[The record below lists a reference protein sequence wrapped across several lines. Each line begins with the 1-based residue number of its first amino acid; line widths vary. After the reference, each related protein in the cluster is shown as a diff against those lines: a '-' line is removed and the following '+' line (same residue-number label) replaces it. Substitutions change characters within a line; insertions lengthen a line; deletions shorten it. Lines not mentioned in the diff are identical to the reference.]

1 LERFWHAVA
10 ANNEAKRRV
19 AMSDLM
25 SRRGVVGALVALP
38 AGLFLVH
45 CSSNNDTAAAGAAPQ
60 HVGTQTIYTSSSTG
74 GHTHTFTIA
83 DSAITS
89 PPPAGL
95 SGPTSTDAGH
105 SHDVAMPMATLQQ
118 MAAGQSVDI
127 ATTGGSHTHTF
138 TFTKVF

>member
-1 LERFWHAVA
+1 
-10 ANNEAKRRV
+10 
-19 AMSDLM
+19 
-25 SRRGVVGALVALP
+25 
-38 AGLFLVH
+38 LFLVH
-45 CSSNNDTAAAGAAPQ
+45 CSSSSNDNAAAGAAPQ
-60 HVGTQTIYTSSSTG
+60 HVGTQTLYTSSSTS

-89 PPPAGL
+89 PPAAGL

-105 SHDVAMPMATLQQ
+105 SHDVAIPMASLQQ